1 MAGSDKS
8 QDSVLVGPSIIL
20 VEPQLGENIGMAARA
35 MLNFGLADLRLV
47 RPRDVWPNQ
56 KAANASSGANEVVD
70 AVRLFDTTEEAI
82 ADLQRVYAA
91 TARTRDMRKTVV
103 TPEKAAADMRGFSV
117 AGERCGV
124 LFGPERAGLDNDD
137 VALADTLLSVPLNPA
152 FSSLNIAQA
161 VLLIAYEWFR
171 TDDETPP
178 EIFVQGRT
186 GPAARADLIALFEH
200 LESELVAGG
209 FLFPPEKAPV
219 MVRNLRNML
228 QRAHL
233 TDQEVRTFRGV
244 IKGLTERRDR

>member
-1 MAGSDKS
+1 MAGTDKS
-8 QDSVLVGPSIIL
+8 RGAILGGPSIVL

-35 MLNFGLADLRLV
+35 MLNFGLTDLRLV

-56 KAANASSGANEVVD
+56 KAINAASGANSVLD
-70 AVRLFDTTEEAI
+70 AARVFDTTEEAV

-103 TPEKAAADMRGFSV
+103 TPRKAADDMRGFSA
-117 AGERCGV
+117 AGERCGI

-161 VLLIAYEWFR
+161 VLLVAYEWFH
-171 TDDETPP
+171 TEDETPP
-178 EIFVQGRT
+178 EVFVEGRT
-186 GPAARADLIALFEH
+186 GPAARADLIALFKH

-209 FLFPPEKAPV
+209 FLYPPEKAPV

-233 TDQEVRTFRGV
+233 TDQEVRTLRGV

>member
-1 MAGSDKS
+1 MAGTDKS
-8 QDSVLVGPSIIL
+8 QDTILGGPSIIL
-20 VEPQLGENIGMAARA
+20 VEPQLGENIGMSARA
-35 MLNFGLADLRLV
+35 MLNFGLTDLRLV

-56 KAANASSGANEVVD
+56 KAVNASSGANEVVD
-70 AVRLFDTTEEAI
+70 AARLFDTTEEAV

-103 TPEKAAADMRGFSV
+103 TPEKAAADMRGFSA

-137 VALADTLLSVPLNPA
+137 VALADTLLSVPLNPD

-178 EIFVQGRT
+178 ENFVQGRT
-186 GPAARADLIALFEH
+186 GPAARADLIGLFEH

-233 TDQEVRTFRGV
+233 TDQEVRTLRGV

>member
-1 MAGSDKS
+1 MAGTNKS
-8 QDSVLVGPSIIL
+8 QDAVLGGPSIVL
-20 VEPQLGENIGMAARA
+20 VEPQLGENIGTAARA
-35 MLNFGLADLRLV
+35 MLNFGLTDLRLV

-56 KAANASSGANEVVD
+56 KAVNAASGADSVV
-70 AVRLFDTTEEAI
+70 AGARLFDTTAEAI

-103 TPEKAAADMRGFSV
+103 TPRKAAADMRAFSA
-117 AGERCGV
+117 AGERCGI

-178 EIFVQGRT
+178 ETFVQGRT

-200 LESELVAGG
+200 LEGELVAGG

-233 TDQEVRTFRGV
+233 TDQEVRTLRGV